1 MTSKLKYLSIEFKC
15 RYFQLGEL
23 NKSTK
28 QIWFVLH
35 GQGHLAQY
43 FIKQFE
49 PLDNNSNLVIAP
61 EGLNR
66 YYIDGFTGRVGATW
80 MTKEDRLTDIGNYIK
95 FLNEV
100 YNEIMRSAPTYIKIN
115 LLGFSQGVATV
126 TRWALQKHINFHR
139 LILWA
144 GIFPYDMDFDF
155 GKQKLKDVEIFSIL
169 GNKDPYVS
177 DKIIMEQ
184 LDYEARLGLEVK
196 KIRFE
201 GEHELNA
208 EVLKTFM

>member
-1 MTSKLKYLSIEFKC
+1 MDPHYIDVSFRA
-15 RYFQLGEL
+15 RYYQLGEI
-23 NKSTK
+23 SDQT
-28 QIWFVLH
+28 QSVWFVCH
-35 GQGHLAQY
+35 GYGQLAPY
-43 FIKQFE
+43 FIRNFKEFDDQAHCI
-49 PLDNNSNLVIAP
+49 IAP
-61 EGLNR
+61 EGLFR
-66 YYIDGFTGRVGATW
+66 FYTKGVSGRVGATW

-100 YNEIMRSAPTYIKIN
+100 YNEVMRSAPTYIKIN

-139 LILWA
+139 LVLWA

>member
-1 MTSKLKYLSIEFKC
+1 MTSKLKYLNIEFKC

-80 MTKEDRLTDIGNYIK
+80 MTKEDRLTDIGNYIN
-95 FLNEV
+95 FLNTIHDEV
-100 YNEIMRSAPTYIKIN
+100 LSSAPANITIN
-115 LLGFSQGVATV
+115 LLGFSQGVATF

-144 GIFPYDMDFDF
+144 GIFPYDMDFDL
-155 GKQKLKDVEIFSIL
+155 GKQKLKDVEIFSVL
-169 GNKDPYVS
+169 GNKDPYVN

-184 LDYEARLGLEVK
+184 MDYETRLGLEVK
-196 KIRFE
+196 KIRFD

-208 EVLKTFM
+208 EVLKSFM

>member
-1 MTSKLKYLSIEFKC
+1 MTSKSKYLCIEFKC
-15 RYFQLGEL
+15 RYYQLGEL
-23 NKSTK
+23 SESTK

-100 YNEIMRSAPTYIKIN
+100 YNEVMMSAPANIKIN

-177 DKIIMEQ
+177 DKIIMKQ

-196 KIRFE
+196 KISFE

>member
-1 MTSKLKYLSIEFKC
+1 MTSKSKYLSIEFKC
-15 RYFQLGEL
+15 RYYQLGEL
-23 NKSTK
+23 SESTK

-100 YNEIMRSAPTYIKIN
+100 YNEVMRSAPTYIKIN

>member
-1 MTSKLKYLSIEFKC
+1 MTSKIKHLSIEFKC
-15 RYFQLGEL
+15 RYYQLGEL
-23 NKSTK
+23 NQSTK

-49 PLDNNSNLVIAP
+49 PLDNGSNLIIAP

-66 YYIDGFTGRVGATW
+66 YYLDGFTGRVGATW
-80 MTKEDRLTDIGNYIK
+80 MTKEDRLTDIENYIN
-95 FLNEV
+95 FLSSIHDKV
-100 YNEIMRSAPTYIKIN
+100 LSLAPADIKIN

-126 TRWALQKHINFHR
+126 TRWAIQKHINFHK

-144 GIFPYDMDFDF
+144 GIFPYDMDFVI
-155 GKQKLKDVEIFSIL
+155 GKQMLKDVEIFSII
-169 GNKDPYVS
+169 GNKDPYVT

-184 LDYEARLGLEVK
+184 MDYEARLGLEVK
-196 KIRFE
+196 KIRFD
-201 GEHELNA
+201 GEHELNT